1 MDIETDAHVDP
12 DQLEGLFSSGRVDT
26 VIVALVDLWGRLMGK
41 RVTARTCRDL
51 LHGERLHASNYLFTV
66 DMDMDPQPGFAL
78 TDWERGFQ
86 DFSMVPDWATLRLVP
101 WLDRTALVLCD
112 AVAAHGDEPVE
123 VSPRQILKRQIE
135 RAEAHGLQVFC
146 GSEVEVFFFRDS
158 YRDAWEQMYRDLHPM
173 SYYRTDYHLLHTAKD
188 EWLISQIRRGMDGA
202 RVPIESS
209 KGEWGLG
216 QHEIN
221 LVFAEA
227 LEMADRHAIYKH
239 GIKEIAALDGLS
251 ATFMAKWS
259 AREVGSSFHVHS
271 SLWDATGTKPLSADA
286 SEPAHSSETFSHYLG
301 GQLATAR
308 ELSWMFA
315 PYPNSYRRYVP
326 DSFAPTTITWGRDNR
341 TCAFRLLGEGP
352 SFRVENRAP
361 GADANPYLAFSATI
375 AAGLRGIEGKLDPGE
390 EYAGNAY
397 LADRPRLP
405 ATMEESVDAFAS
417 SLVARESFGDEAYT
431 HLLQVARHE
440 LQAFERYLYETETD
454 PSSGVTDWELRR
466 YFERG

>member
-1 MDIETDAHVDP
+1 VEIRTDTQIDSE
-12 DQLEGLFSSGRVDT
+12 QLEGLFSSGRVDT
-26 VIVALVDLWGRLMGK
+26 VVCALVDLWGRLVGK
-41 RVTARTCRDL
+41 RVTPRTCRRL
-51 LHGERLHASNYLFTV
+51 LHGDRLHASNYLFTV
-66 DMDMDPQPGFAL
+66 DMDMEPLPGFAL

-86 DFSMVPDWATLRLVP
+86 DFAMQPDWSTLRIVP
-101 WLDRTALVLCD
+101 WLERTALVLCD
-112 AVAAHGDEPVE
+112 AVQENSDEPVE

-135 RAEAHGLQVFC
+135 RAKAIGVNVFC
-146 GSEVEVFFFRDS
+146 GSEVEVFLFRDG
-158 YRDAWEQMYRDLHPM
+158 YREAWDQLYRDLSPT
-173 SYYRTDYHLLHTAKD
+173 SYYRTDYHLLHTTKD
-188 EWLISQIRRGMDGA
+188 EWLISRMRNGMEGA

-221 LVFAEA
+221 LVFADA

-239 GIKEIAALDGLS
+239 GIKEMAALEGLS

-271 SLWDATGTKPLSADA
+271 SLWDREGTEPLSADT
-286 SEPAHSSETFSHYLG
+286 SSPEQPSETFSHYLG
-301 GQLATAR
+301 GLLSTAR
-308 ELSWMFA
+308 ELAWMFA

-341 TCAFRLLGEGP
+341 TCAFRVVGEGP

-375 AAGLRGIEGKLDPGE
+375 AGGLRGIEHRLDPGPA
-390 EYAGNAY
+390 YAGNAY
-397 LADRPRLP
+397 TADRPRLP
-405 ATMEESVDAFAS
+405 VSMSESLELFAAS
-417 SLVARESFGDEAYT
+417 TVAKEAFGDEVFG
-431 HLLQVARHE
+431 HLLHLARHE
-440 LQAFERYLYETETD
+440 HQAFERYLYETGLD
-454 PSSGVTDWELRR
+454 PNLGVTDWELRR

>member
-1 MDIETDAHVDP
+1 METDTGGRVESVD
-12 DQLEGLFSSGRVDT
+12 LEGLFNSGRVDT
-26 VIVALVDLWGRLMGK
+26 VVCALVDLWGHLVGK
-41 RVTARTCRDL
+41 RVTPRTCRGL
-51 LHGERLHASNYLFTV
+51 LRGERLHASNYLFTV
-66 DMDMDPQPGFAL
+66 DMDMEPLPGFAL

-86 DFSMVPDWATLRLVP
+86 DFSMVPDWSTLRMLP

-112 AVAAHGDEPVE
+112 AVREHCDEPVE

-135 RAEAHGLQVFC
+135 RARALGLSVFC

-158 YRDAWEQMYRDLHPM
+158 YSDAWQQSYRDLHPT
-173 SYYRTDYHLLHTAKD
+173 SYYRTDYHLLHTTKD
-188 EWLISQIRRGMDGA
+188 EWLISQIRRGMEGA

-221 LVFAEA
+221 LVFADA

-239 GIKEIAALDGLS
+239 GIKEIAALAGLS

-271 SLWDATGTKPLSADA
+271 SLWDTEGANPLSAGG
-286 SEPAHSSETFSHYLG
+286 SSPGQCSDMFNHYLG
-301 GQLATAR
+301 GLLASAH
-308 ELSWMFA
+308 ELAWMFA

-341 TCAFRLLGEGP
+341 TCAFRVVGDGASL
-352 SFRVENRAP
+352 RVENRSP

-375 AAGLRGIEGKLDPGE
+375 AAGLRGIKDRVEPGPE
-390 EYAGNAY
+390 SAGNAY
-397 LADRPRLP
+397 AADRPRLP
-405 ATMEESVDAFAS
+405 TSLEESVDAFS
-417 SLVARESFGDEAYT
+417 SSALARESFGEEVFD
-431 HLLQVARHE
+431 HLTRLARHE
-440 LQAFERYLYETETD
+440 QQAFERYVYETGMD
-454 PSSGVTDWELRR
+454 PNSGVTDWELRR